1 MTAECGDGRH
11 CSGHSTC
18 DFGECTLNA
27 PLVGAAAIQRL
38 DGHRFRRALLDVL
51 CLRRRGAVVGQREVA
66 AGQHTGIHTRTDV
79 AVLRDFFGVRFVF
92 DPAYE
97 IGGRTYRP
105 PLCVLSPGARVG
117 RTVQCQIVVDEVCA
131 VACAGECDRVTRDHS
146 VQVLANVE
154 IQLDSPH
161 PGDLWFNG
169 GLAAHVNLI
178 LVPDLFVEPFFM
190 VIREVIV
197 ARRVTHFSF
206 HGNRKPIVLAR
217 VPTQHL
223 VTQRVRGD
231 SDRALA
237 VDRAVV
243 DQRVGIQID
252 GLLGADGALEG
263 GQRCGV
269 GQRA

>member
-38 DGHRFRRALLDVL
+38 DGHRFRSALLDVL
-51 CLRRRGAVVGQREVA
+51 CLRRRRAVVGQREVA
-66 AGQHTGIHTRTDV
+66 AVQHTGINTRTDI
-79 AVLRDFFGVRFVF
+79 AVLGNLVCLDVVLNAAIVVFGRAFCSPLGVF
-92 DPAYE
+92 
-97 IGGRTYRP
+97 
-105 PLCVLSPGARVG
+105 SPGACVG
-117 RTVQCQIVVDEVCA
+117 RAVQCQVVVDETCA
-131 VACAGECDRVTRDHS
+131 TACSGECDRVTRDHAA
-146 VQVLANVE
+146 QVLANVE

-161 PGDLWFNG
+161 PGDLRLDG
-169 GLAAHVNLI
+169 GLATRVNLI

-190 VIREVIV
+190 VIREVV
-197 ARRVTHFSF
+197 VGLVVRFPFHAGRKRTVLPTVT
-206 HGNRKPIVLAR
+206 
-217 VPTQHL
+217 TQHL
-223 VTQRVRGD
+223 VAQRVRGD

-243 DQRVGIQID
+243 DQRVGIQVD